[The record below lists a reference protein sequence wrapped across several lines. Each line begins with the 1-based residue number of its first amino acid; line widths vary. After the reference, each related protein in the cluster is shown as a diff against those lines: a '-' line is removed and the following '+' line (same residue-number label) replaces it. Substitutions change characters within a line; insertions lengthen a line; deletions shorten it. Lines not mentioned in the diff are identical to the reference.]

1 MLYPQY
7 PHLIYEYI
15 LFWNATTIK
24 VDWIKS
30 IGAIFLVIYTGFTL
44 WARIVLGKMWS
55 MIAAVKEG
63 HTLRI
68 DGPFGL
74 VRHPIYAGILGML
87 LGTMLLEGFGQWV
100 LFFIVALITFMNR
113 MFAEERMMIK
123 TFGMEYEEYM
133 RRVPR
138 LFPRLN
144 WMKRNS

>member
-1 MLYPQY
+1 
-7 PHLIYEYI
+7 
-15 LFWNATTIK
+15 
-24 VDWIKS
+24 
-30 IGAIFLVIYTGFTL
+30 
-44 WARIVLGKMWS
+44 